1 MLYHPYN
8 EGSLKQVKS
17 SGNSER
23 EIDEYEVYA
32 LAKRLGITKD
42 EMLDMS
48 FVSLMNILLSSV
60 DAVEDDTRMAT
71 QEDIDRIFK

>member
-1 MLYHPYN
+1 MLYLPYN
-8 EGSLKQVKS
+8 EGNLKQVKS
-17 SGNSER
+17 SGNSNR
-23 EIDEYEVYA
+23 EVDEFEVYA

-60 DAVEDDTRMAT
+60 DAVEDDTKMAT
-71 QEDIDRIFK
+71 QEDIDRWFK

>member
-8 EGSLKQVKS
+8 EGSLKPVKS
-17 SGNSER
+17 SGNSNR

-71 QEDIDRIFK
+71 QEDIDRWFK

>member
-8 EGSLKQVKS
+8 EGSLKPVKS
-17 SGNSER
+17 SGNSNR
-23 EIDEYEVYA
+23 EVDEFEVYA

-71 QEDIDRIFK
+71 QEDIDRLFK

>member
-1 MLYHPYN
+1 MLFHPYN

-17 SGNSER
+17 SSNSNR

-71 QEDIDRIFK
+71 QEDIDSWFK